1 MTGFPRLV
9 CAAIQPCT
17 TRMLALLCPP
27 RANPLTSLPSL
38 PSFCCAAVR
47 DKYRTHAWF
56 CVANTTPFDR
66 LPSVL
71 LSGAEPADA
80 RPKGVQAGAAASAG
94 AAAAA
99 AARGR
104 A

>member
-1 MTGFPRLV
+1 MAPSV
-9 CAAIQPCT
+9 CVCG
-17 TRMLALLCPP
+17 CC
-27 RANPLTSLPSL
+27 TSLPDLRPAL
-38 PSFCCAAVR
+38 PPACAAVR

-56 CVANTTPFDR
+56 CVGNTTPFDR

-71 LSGAEPADA
+71 LNGTEAAEA
-80 RPKGVQAGAAASAG
+80 RPKGGLVGAAAAGAAA

-104 A
+104 P

>member
-1 MTGFPRLV
+1 M
-9 CAAIQPCT
+9 
-17 TRMLALLCPP
+17 
-27 RANPLTSLPSL
+27 
-38 PSFCCAAVR
+38 R

-71 LSGAEPADA
+71 LNGTEAAET
-80 RPKGVQAGAAASAG
+80 RPKGGLVGAAAAGAAA

-104 A
+104 P